1 MSIPRIAAIHDLS
14 GLGKT
19 SLTVAIPILS
29 TLGIQ
34 VCPLPTAVLSSQT
47 TGFDDFTFL
56 DLTDQM
62 APILDH
68 WERLGLKLDAVYSG
82 FLAHPEQVH
91 QVSRCIDFMRKSQAG
106 KNTPPQNLTNLAEQ
120 NLAGQSFSAHGLAVI
135 DPVLGD
141 NGTLDPTMTP
151 EMVEAMRGLIHK
163 ADIITPNFTEA
174 AFLLGE
180 KPRESLDA
188 EGLKNWLRRLS
199 ALGPRVVV
207 MTSAPCS
214 HKGNVAVLAYERIPA
229 ANTCSASAPASL
241 PNDLP
246 KELPEENGKFW
257 KVECP
262 YIPCFYPG
270 TGDIFAS
277 VLTGCLMNGDN
288 LPMAVDRAVQFVTL
302 AIRATFGHGSPERE
316 GVFIERV
323 LDTLRAPLSAG
334 SYQVF

>member
-1 MSIPRIAAIHDLS
+1 MQPMPIPRIAAIHDLS

-19 SLTVAIPILS
+19 SLTVVIPILS

-34 VCPLPTAVLSSQT
+34 VCPLPTAILSSQT

-62 APILDH
+62 SPILDH
-68 WERLGLKLDAVYSG
+68 WERVGLKLDAVYSG

-91 QVSRCIDFMRKSQAG
+91 LVARCIDFMRKNQPPHQAG
-106 KNTPPQNLTNLAEQ
+106 KV
-120 NLAGQSFSAHGLAVI
+120 GMAVI

-141 NGTLDPTMTP
+141 NGKLDPTMTP
-151 EMVEAMRGLIHK
+151 EMVAAMRGLIAR
-163 ADIITPNFTEA
+163 ADMITPNFTEA

-180 KPRESLDA
+180 QPRKTLDT
-188 EGLKNWLRRLS
+188 EGLKDWLRRLS
-199 ALGPRVVV
+199 AMGPRVVV

-214 HKGNVAVLAYERIPA
+214 HEGNLAVLAYERADFACTTYGAVYGA
-229 ANTCSASAPASL
+229 AL
-241 PNDLP
+241 PPPLCQP
-246 KELPEENGKFW
+246 KKAEKFW

-316 GVFIERV
+316 GVYVERV
-323 LDTLRAPLSAG
+323 LGTLNSPVFAS
-334 SYQVF
+334 SYSVF

>member
-91 QVSRCIDFMRKSQAG
+91 QVSRCIDFMRQSQAE
-106 KNTPPQNLTNLAEQ
+106 KNMPAQSQTDQSQ
-120 NLAGQSFSAHGLAVI
+120 AGQSFSAKGLAVI

-180 KPRESLDA
+180 KPRESLDV
-188 EGLKNWLRRLS
+188 EGLKNWLCRLS
-199 ALGPRVVV
+199 AMGPRVVV
-207 MTSAPCS
+207 MTSAPCF
-214 HKGNVAVLAYERIPA
+214 HKGNLAVLAYERMFAGEEIMRA
-229 ANTCSASAPASL
+229 ANTPISL
-241 PNDLP
+241 TESGGQGN
-246 KELPEENGKFW
+246 FW